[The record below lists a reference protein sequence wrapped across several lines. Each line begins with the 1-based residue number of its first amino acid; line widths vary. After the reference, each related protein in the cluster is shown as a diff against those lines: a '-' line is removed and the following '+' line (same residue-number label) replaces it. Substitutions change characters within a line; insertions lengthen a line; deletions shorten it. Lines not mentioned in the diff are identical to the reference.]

1 VRVEPLLPVNNTKPT
16 RVSRNG
22 LIAALDVGS
31 TKVCCFVARVSPQ
44 DGIRVVGIGH
54 QVSRGMRS
62 GTVVDIDA
70 TELAIRSAVDA
81 AERMAG
87 ETVKRV
93 FVNLSCGDP
102 VSHTVGV
109 EVSVSGHEIE
119 NADLQHVL
127 HQGMARAEPGERE
140 VVHAIPGSF
149 TIDGTGGVREPRG
162 MVGSRLGVDMH
173 IVTAAVGPLRNAQ
186 ICVERSMLEP
196 EGMVLSGY
204 ASGLSSLVED
214 ERDLGVTLLD
224 MGGGTTSIAVFNE
237 GNLVFADVVPVGGQH
252 VTNDIARG
260 LATPMSQAER
270 MKTLFGNATPS
281 PSDERDMIDVPQVGE
296 SDRAT
301 ANHIP
306 RLALTGII
314 QPRLEETLEMVR
326 DRLEFSGLSRAS
338 GRRLVLTGGASQL
351 HGVRELASRVLDKQ
365 VRIGRPVAIQ
375 GLAEATGGP
384 AFATCA
390 GLLIYG
396 AHGYAESLK
405 PLDEPSHEARA
416 GLARIGRWFKQN
428 F

>member
-1 VRVEPLLPVNNTKPT
+1 MRAETLLPVNDTRST

-22 LIAALDVGS
+22 LIAALDIGS

-54 QVSRGMRS
+54 QVSRGMRG

-87 ETVKRV
+87 ENVKRV

-173 IVTAAVGPLRNAQ
+173 IVTAAIGPLRNAQ
-186 ICVERSMLEP
+186 ICVERAMLEL

-204 ASGLSSLVED
+204 ASGLSSLVND

-224 MGGGTTSIAVFNE
+224 MGGGTTTVAVFLPT
-237 GNLVFADVVPVGGQH
+237 GASCS
-252 VTNDIARG
+252 
-260 LATPMSQAER
+260 PMSSQIGGHACDER
-270 MKTLFGNATPS
+270 HRARVSRRLSRMPSGSRRCFGNAPRFS
-281 PSDERDMIDVPQVGE
+281 AASDDRETVDVPQVGE
-296 SDRAT
+296 NASARR
-301 ANHIP
+301 HSRIP
-306 RLALTGII
+306 ALGCWFGII
-314 QPRLEETLEMVR
+314 QPRLEEIFEHGS
-326 DRLEFSGLSRAS
+326 RLRLREFSGLRC
-338 GRRLVLTGGASQL
+338 
-351 HGVRELASRVLDKQ
+351 DC
-365 VRIGRPVAIQ
+365 RPVGSSGIDRRGKSDAR
-375 GLAEATGGP
+375 A
-384 AFATCA
+384 C
-390 GLLIYG
+390 
-396 AHGYAESLK
+396 
-405 PLDEPSHEARA
+405 ARA
-416 GLARIGRWFKQN
+416 GTSTRAWQAGSARPACSA
-428 F
+428 

>member
-1 VRVEPLLPVNNTKPT
+1 MRMEPLLFVGESGSRRVT
-16 RVSRNG
+16 RSG
-22 LIAALDVGS
+22 LIAALDIGT
-31 TKVCCFVARVSPQ
+31 TKICCFIARVSPQ

-54 QVSRGMRS
+54 QVSRGLRG
-62 GTVVDIDA
+62 GTVINLDA
-70 TELAIRSAVDA
+70 TELAIRGAVDA

-119 NADLQHVL
+119 DADLHHVL
-127 HQGMARAEPGERE
+127 RQGMVRAEPGERE
-140 VVHAIPGSF
+140 MVHVIPGSF

-162 MVGSRLGVDMH
+162 MVGTRLGVDMH
-173 IVTAAVGPLRNAQ
+173 IVTAAVGPLRNTQ
-186 ICVERSMLEP
+186 ICVERAMLEL
-196 EGMVLSGY
+196 EGMVFSGY
-204 ASGLSSLVED
+204 ASGLSSLVDD
-214 ERDLGVTLLD
+214 ERNLGVTLLD
-224 MGGGTTSIAVFNE
+224 MGGGTTSISIFSE
-237 GNLVFADVVPVGGQH
+237 GNLVFADIIPVGGQH

-260 LATPMSQAER
+260 LSTPMAQAER

-296 SDRAT
+296 ADHAA

-306 RLALTGII
+306 RSALTGII

-326 DRLEFSGLSRAS
+326 ERLEYSGLGRLS
-338 GRRLVLTGGASQL
+338 GRRLVLTGGGSQL
-351 HGVRELASRVLDKQ
+351 QGVSELAAHVLDKQ

-375 GLAEATGGP
+375 GLAEATGGA

-390 GLLIYG
+390 GLLMYG
-396 AHGYAESLK
+396 AHGYAESIK
-405 PLDEPSHEARA
+405 TADDSSHQTRA
-416 GLARIGRWFKQN
+416 GFGRIGQWFKQN

>member
-1 VRVEPLLPVNNTKPT
+1 MNMLLPVQVSGAT
-16 RVSRNG
+16 RMTRSG
-22 LIAALDVGS
+22 LIAALDIGT
-31 TKVCCFVARVSPQ
+31 TKVCCFVARVGPQ
-44 DGIRVVGIGH
+44 DGIRVIGIGH
-54 QVSRGMRS
+54 QVSRGLRG
-62 GTVVDIDA
+62 GTVTDLEA
-70 TELAIRSAVDA
+70 TETAIRGAVDA

-109 EVSVSGHEIE
+109 EVPVSGHEIE
-119 NADLQHVL
+119 DTDLQHVL
-127 HQGMARAEPGERE
+127 RQGMARTEPGERE

-149 TIDGTGGVREPRG
+149 TIDGTRGVREPRG

-173 IVTAAVGPLRNAQ
+173 IVTAAVGPLRNVQ
-186 ICVERSMLEP
+186 ICVERAMLEL
-196 EGMVLSGY
+196 EGLVLSGY
-204 ASGLSSLVED
+204 AAGLSSLVDD
-214 ERDLGVTLLD
+214 ERTLGVTLMD
-224 MGGGTTSIAVFNE
+224 MGGGTTSIAVFTE
-237 GNLVFADVVPVGGQH
+237 GSLVFADIVPLGGQH

-260 LATPMSQAER
+260 LSTPVAQAER

-296 SDRAT
+296 LDRAA

-306 RLALTGII
+306 RSVLTGII

-326 DRLEFSGLSRAS
+326 DRLEFSGTNRVS

-365 VRIGRPVAIQ
+365 VRIGRPVAIR

-390 GLLIYG
+390 GLLMCG
-396 AHGYAESLK
+396 AHGYAE
-405 PLDEPSHEARA
+405 PLRSFDDPSQDSRP
-416 GLARIGRWFKQN
+416 GLARIGRWLKRN

>member
-1 VRVEPLLPVNNTKPT
+1 MMLPVNDAGTT
-16 RVSRNG
+16 RIARSG
-22 LIAALDVGS
+22 MIAALDIGT

-54 QVSRGMRS
+54 QVSRGLR
-62 GTVVDIDA
+62 GGAVIDLEA
-70 TELAIRSAVDA
+70 TESAIRSAVDA
-81 AERMAG
+81 AERMAS
-87 ETVKRV
+87 ETVKSV

-119 NADLQHVL
+119 DADLQHVL

-173 IVTAAVGPLRNAQ
+173 IVTAAIGPLRNIQ
-186 ICVERSMLEP
+186 ICVERAMLEL

-204 ASGLSSLVED
+204 ASGLSTLVDD
-214 ERDLGVTLLD
+214 ERGLGVTLLD
-224 MGGGTTSIAVFNE
+224 MGGGTTSIAIFCE
-237 GNLVFADVVPVGGQH
+237 GNLAFADVIAVGGQH

-260 LATPMSQAER
+260 LATPTAQAER

-296 SDRAT
+296 SDHAA

-306 RLALTGII
+306 RSVLTGII

-326 DRLEFSGLSRAS
+326 ERLEFSGLGRAS

-351 HGVRELASRVLDKQ
+351 QGVRELASRVLDKQ
-365 VRIGRPVAIQ
+365 VRVGRPVAIQ

-390 GLLIYG
+390 GLLMYG
-396 AHGYAESLK
+396 AHGYAESLR
-405 PLDEPSHEARA
+405 PLDETSHRTSA
-416 GLARIGRWFKQN
+416 GLVRIGRWLKQN

>member
-1 VRVEPLLPVNNTKPT
+1 MKMEPLLSISESSSKRVT
-16 RVSRNG
+16 RTG
-22 LIAALDVGS
+22 LIAALDIGT
-31 TKVCCFVARVSPQ
+31 TKICCFVARVSPQ

-54 QVSRGMRS
+54 QVSGGLRG
-62 GTVVDIDA
+62 GTVINLDA

-93 FVNLSCGDP
+93 LVNLSCGDP

-119 NADLQHVL
+119 DADLNHVL
-127 HQGMARAEPGERE
+127 QQGMVRAESGERE
-140 VVHAIPGSF
+140 VVHVIPGSF

-162 MVGSRLGVDMH
+162 MVGTRLGVDMH
-173 IVTAAVGPLRNAQ
+173 IVTAAAGPLRNVQ
-186 ICVERSMLEP
+186 ICVERAMLEL

-204 ASGLSSLVED
+204 ASGLSSLVDD
-214 ERDLGVTLLD
+214 ERNLGVTLID
-224 MGGGTTSIAVFNE
+224 MGGGTTSISVFTE
-237 GNLVFADVVPVGGQH
+237 GNLVFADMVPVGGQH

-260 LATPMSQAER
+260 LSTPMAQAER
-270 MKTLFGNATPS
+270 MKTLFGNAIPS

-296 SDRAT
+296 TDHAA

-306 RLALTGII
+306 RSALTGII

-326 DRLEFSGLSRAS
+326 ERLEYSGLGRIS

-351 HGVRELASRVLDKQ
+351 HGASELASRVLDKQ
-365 VRIGRPVAIQ
+365 VRVGRPVVIQ
-375 GLAEATGGP
+375 GLADATGGP

-390 GLLIYG
+390 GLLMYG
-396 AHGYAESLK
+396 AHGYAEPPRAVDHS
-405 PLDEPSHEARA
+405 SHETGA
-416 GLARIGRWFKQN
+416 GFRRIGQWLKQN